1 MQLLICNNPSVSAA
15 GPGCKIIGDL
25 ISNKKFVLIIIA
37 IVAIELSGHGIFA
50 SLFRLI
56 SSMN

>member
-1 MQLLICNNPSVSAA
+1 M
-15 GPGCKIIGDL
+15 
-25 ISNKKFVLIIIA
+25 NKKFILIII
-37 IVAIELSGHGIFA
+37 IILAIELSGHGIVV